1 MRRRSSKKVIKLLGI
16 LVIFTISCSTSM
28 VGKQMPPANYPKI
41 SPNLQHIDLKLIK
54 IELRTEID
62 KQMNAVNAKG
72 VITVVIDELPPGVSD
87 FNHVNL
93 KALLMD
99 KNYTV
104 IREVTFNTPPGINSF
119 APIPFE
125 VTFPYDPAYRY
136 VAFTGKVHYWQ

>member
-1 MRRRSSKKVIKLLGI
+1 MRRSSMKINKSFGI
-16 LVIFTISCSTSM
+16 LFIFIISCSTSM
-28 VGKQMPPANYPKI
+28 VGKQMPPANYPKM
-41 SPNLQHIDLKLIK
+41 SPNLQHINLRLIE
-54 IELRTEID
+54 IELRTEIN

-72 VITVVIDELPPGVSD
+72 MITVVEDELPPGVSD
-87 FNHVNL
+87 FNRINM

-104 IREVTFNTPPGINSF
+104 IREVKFNTPPGVQGF

-136 VAFTGKVHYWQ
+136 VHFTGVVRYWH

>member
-1 MRRRSSKKVIKLLGI
+1 MKIKILLGVFLI
-16 LVIFTISCSTSM
+16 ITIGCSTSM
-28 VGKQMPPANYPKI
+28 VGKQMPPANYIKVGPK
-41 SPNLQHIDLKLIK
+41 LQHIDLKLIE

-62 KQMNAVNAKG
+62 KLVNIATAKG
-72 VITVVIDELPPGVSD
+72 VITIDEDEMPTGATD
-87 FNHVNL
+87 FNNINI

-104 IREVTFNTPPGINSF
+104 IREVTFVSPKGIHSF

-136 VAFTGKVHYWQ
+136 VYFTGKVYFWN